1 MHQQDQRLEIA
12 SRLLSGIISQDRN
25 RRLSERLDDI
35 EHSLEVAAELIR
47 RSVDGQSPPM
57 AEHTLE
63 PRPSTKTRERV
74 IQRDA
79 MPFGDRLQ
87 VKRGGSP
94 NRPPRGPTLH

>member
-47 RSVDGQSPPM
+47 RSEGGQSPPV

-63 PRPSTKTRERV
+63 PPRATKTRERL
-74 IQRDA
+74 IQREA
-79 MPFGDRLQ
+79 VPFGERLQ
-87 VKRGGSP
+87 GQRGGKPSQQ
-94 NRPPRGPTLH
+94 PRGPTLH

>member
-1 MHQQDQRLEIA
+1 MHQQDQKLEIA

-35 EHSLEVAAELIR
+35 DHSLELAAELIR
-47 RSVDGQSPPM
+47 RSEDGQSPPM

-74 IQRDA
+74 IQREA
-79 MPFGDRLQ
+79 VPFGERLQ
-87 VKRGGSP
+87 GQRGGSP
-94 NRPPRGPTLH
+94 SLPNRGPTLH

>member
-1 MHQQDQRLEIA
+1 MHQQDQKLEIA

-47 RSVDGQSPPM
+47 RSEDGHSPPM

-63 PRPSTKTRERV
+63 PRPSTRTRERV
-74 IQRDA
+74 IQREA
-79 MPFGDRLQ
+79 VPFSERLQ
-87 VKRGGSP
+87 DRRGVSP
-94 NRPPRGPTLH
+94 SNPSRRPTLH